1 MKNKEKFYEDILE
14 AFTNYK
20 ECEFKVFRIYKREDC
35 SGISC
40 TECAKKIKQWLE
52 EEYKEPIKLTQFE
65 YDLIMNCF
73 EVREEVI
80 EGYNDNFETWWIL
93 KCMKEKGYFKE
104 VNSEM
109 ELSEI
114 LDNCEIVE
122 Y

>member
-14 AFTNYK
+14 AFTYSGM
-20 ECEFKVFRIYKREDC
+20 CEFKISHIHKRNNKC

-40 TECAKKIKQWLE
+40 SECAIKVEQWLE

-65 YDLIMNCF
+65 YDLIMNCC
-73 EVREEVI
+73 RTT
-80 EGYNDNFETWWIL
+80 FETISPGDKFNAWWIL
-93 KCMKEKGYFKE
+93 EGMKQKGYFKE
-104 VNSEM
+104 VNPEM
-109 ELSEI
+109 KLSEI